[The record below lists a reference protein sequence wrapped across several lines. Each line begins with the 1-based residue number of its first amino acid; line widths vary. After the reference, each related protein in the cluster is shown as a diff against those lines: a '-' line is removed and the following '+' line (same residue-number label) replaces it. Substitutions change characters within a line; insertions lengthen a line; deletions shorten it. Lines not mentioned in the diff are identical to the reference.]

1 MARKK
6 REFFKESQSQEGLII
21 PEMAIFC
28 KNDCKEGK
36 WVLGETSYGDE
47 LEFAVVGFNR
57 RISNVS
63 YINEPIPQ
71 GQIWFTPV
79 SGKLPK
85 GIVYYTLI
93 KNSKSGKSGSMRNFG
108 QQCAI
113 AQSEGYDPRE
123 VIWIP
128 KFVKKSGAIKNE
140 DTGETE
146 SASWYVLDFS
156 FREENSD
163 EETELID
170 QTVAIMQSEEQME
183 LLYDMELD
191 KSSICVDGMSREE
204 IASILNHGHP
214 QLKKAPEE
222 ASLVAG

>member
-1 MARKK
+1 MPRIK
-6 REFFKESQSQEGLII
+6 REFFQATQNKEGLII

-47 LEFAVVGFNR
+47 LQFAIVGFNR
-57 RISNVS
+57 RISVVS
-63 YINEPIPQ
+63 YIDEPIPQ
-71 GQIWFTPV
+71 AQIWFTPI

-113 AQSEGYDPRE
+113 AQSIGYDPRE

-128 KFVKKSGAIKNE
+128 KFIKKSGAIKNE
-140 DTGETE
+140 DTGEIE

-156 FREENSD
+156 FREENT
-163 EETELID
+163 EEESAVID
-170 QTVAIMQSEEQME
+170 QTVAIMQSEQQMH

-191 KSSICVDGMSREE
+191 KSSVCVDGMSREE
-204 IASILNHGHP
+204 IANILNNGHP
-214 QLKKAPEE
+214 LFKTPSQEM
-222 ASLVAG
+222 SLVAR